1 MLVGAVVPLWM
12 AVVAGTVGIPTL
24 DDWVYMRGAD
34 SLFRSGQIDM
44 PGHTAAVV
52 GQLVLVQP
60 FLWLSHGDRWAYPA
74 FGLVAAALG
83 LVASYA
89 LARRFVGVGSAAIV
103 AFSVAAM
110 PGFARESAS
119 FMTDVPSFS
128 LAMLSL
134 VFGSMWIERGRPVAL
149 ALCVGFGIIAA
160 SIREFAV
167 AAPAA
172 VLAASW
178 FLNRPK
184 RVWIAVAAAVLVA
197 GLAPV
202 LLISGS
208 VVGRG
213 VPTTSWGSERFI
225 LLLPAFATLAAMVL
239 PALTLAIGRILPTMS
254 AATDVLGI
262 GLASLVLVQPWGD
275 WTGGGGNLWTPTGVM
290 GDGLLRG
297 IRDTVIGGRA
307 WAVSAQVAFIAA
319 VFLASLIVHWG
330 QRTIEKVRT
339 IGLKTGLVAST
350 VEGPAGFLKAFAI
363 LYALELLAVTSVFSV
378 WDRYL
383 FPLVPV
389 MGILLIRAHGGK
401 VVPGRSLAFSHAAL
415 GWLAISAFAI
425 NANSFAF
432 DGARWR
438 AGEAAV
444 ALGYEDATIDAGY
457 EWVGDHAIGP
467 GTFQDAAYG
476 QAWFEGFM
484 FPQPVCVVILNSPED
499 AANFLDKSATPLLDE
514 TSRTVRVNSEAYRQY
529 LFFGP
534 PKPLYLI
541 GIERS
546 ACPTP
551 PVAAPPRIGW

>member
-1 MLVGAVVPLWM
+1 M
-12 AVVAGTVGIPTL
+12 AATAGTVGIPTI

-34 SLFRSGQIDM
+34 SLFRSGHVDM

-134 VFGSMWIERGRPVAL
+134 VFGSIWIERGRPGAL

-160 SIREFAV
+160 SVREFAI
-167 AAPAA
+167 AAPVA
-172 VLAASW
+172 VLATN
-178 FLNRPK
+178 LLVNRATRP
-184 RVWIAVAAAVLVA
+184 WTATAAIVLGL
-197 GLAPV
+197 GLASV
-202 LLISGS
+202 AFISGS
-208 VVGRG
+208 VSGRG
-213 VPTTSWGSERFI
+213 VPLTSWGSERLI
-225 LLLPAFATLAAMVL
+225 LLFPAFVTLAAVVL
-239 PALTLAIGRILPTMS
+239 PALSIAIGRILPTLS
-254 AATDVLGI
+254 AAGVIAGVGLVSLGF
-262 GLASLVLVQPWGD
+262 VQPWGE

-297 IRDTVIGGRA
+297 IRETVIGGRA
-307 WAVSAQVAFIAA
+307 WAMSAQLAFFAA
-319 VFLASLIVHWG
+319 VLLATLAIQWG
-330 QRTIEKVRT
+330 QRTIEAVRT
-339 IGLKTGLVAST
+339 RGLERGLMSRMVQ
-350 VEGPAGFLKAFAI
+350 GPDGFLKVFAT
-363 LYALELLAVTSVFSV
+363 LYALELVAVAVVYSV

-389 MGILLIRAHGGK
+389 AGILLIRTRGTTL
-401 VVPGRSLAFSHAAL
+401 VPGRSLAFSHAAL
-415 GWLAISAFAI
+415 AWLAISAFAI
-425 NANSFAF
+425 AANSFAY

-444 ALGYEDATIDAGY
+444 ALGYDDSTIDAGY

-467 GTFQDAAYG
+467 GRLQGVAYG
-476 QAWFEGFM
+476 QAWFEGIM
-484 FPQPVCVVILNSPED
+484 WPNPVCVVISNSPRD
-499 AANFLDKSATPLLDE
+499 AANFLDKSAVPLVDE
-514 TSRTVRVNSEAYRQY
+514 TSRIVRVNSEAYRQY

-534 PKPLYLI
+534 PQPLYLI